1 MGSVLMECH
10 DGFTMQTL
18 PVTLNKSRP
27 HRPSWLVRGLA
38 RTMAAA
44 MAALLSSA
52 GIETQQRKLIFQLGT
67 RTGETGVTD
76 CQDMAERWIE
86 FDSEVTGK
94 PVRLHSLWL
103 ERPEADAPV
112 LLYLHGA
119 RWDVSGSAQRMQQLN
134 ALGFS
139 VLGIDYRGFGRSSD
153 ELPSEGSA
161 CEDARAAWS
170 WLAARHAQAKR
181 YVYGHSLGG
190 AIAVQLA
197 TQIGDASGVIVEGTF
212 TSIPEV
218 FGTLK
223 WGWLPLRALITQRF
237 DSFHR
242 VTQITAPLIVVHG
255 SNDELISPT
264 MGRALFDRATVPKR
278 FILVEGGSHH
288 DTHNVGHFQYREALR
303 DFFGLSA

>member
-1 MGSVLMECH
+1 
-10 DGFTMQTL
+10 MQTL
-18 PVTLNKSRP
+18 PLTINKSRARQP
-27 HRPSWLVRGLA
+27 GWLTRGVGRGLVRGV
-38 RTMAAA
+38 AAVL
-44 MAALLSSA
+44 AALMSSA
-52 GIETQQRKLIFQLGT
+52 GLEAQQRKLIFQIGT
-67 RTGETGVTD
+67 RTDETAASE
-76 CQDMAERWIE
+76 CQGMGERWIE

-94 PVRLHSLWL
+94 PVRLHALWQPQL
-103 ERPEADAPV
+103 AQDAPV

-119 RWDVSGSAQRMQQLN
+119 RWDVNGSVQRMQQLHS
-134 ALGFS
+134 LGFS
-139 VLGIDYRGFGRSSD
+139 VLGIDYRGFGRSSQ

-170 WLAARHAQAKR
+170 WLASEHPQAKR
-181 YVYGHSLGG
+181 YIYGHSLGG

-197 TQIGDASGVIVEGTF
+197 AQIDDASGVIVEGTF

-242 VTQITAPLIVVHG
+242 VAQVTAPLLIVHG
-255 SNDELISPT
+255 SDDELISPA
-264 MGRALFDRATVPKR
+264 MGLALFERATAPKL
-278 FILVEGGSHH
+278 FVLVQGGSHH

-303 DFFGLSA
+303 DLFGHAA